1 MLYILFDK
9 LYTFT
14 SFAARAI
21 YIFAPI
27 EQLEIILK
35 YSKIK
40 MHKLKNIS
48 MYEKSQYKSGNIVCC
63 YSLLWQRTNNIPI
76 LHQI

>member
-27 EQLEIILK
+27 EQLEN
-35 YSKIK
+35 YSK
-40 MHKLKNIS
+40 MFKN
-48 MYEKSQYKSGNIVCC
+48 QNA
-63 YSLLWQRTNNIPI
+63 
-76 LHQI
+76 